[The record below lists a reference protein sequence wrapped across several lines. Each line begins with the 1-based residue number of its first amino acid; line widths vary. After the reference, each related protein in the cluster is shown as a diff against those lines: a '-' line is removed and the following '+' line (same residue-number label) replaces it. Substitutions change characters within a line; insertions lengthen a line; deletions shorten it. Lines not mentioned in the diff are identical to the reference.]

1 MINFPAIVSAIV
13 GTVVVCLLV
22 RYTIGLLKNGFGTD
36 FDYVMALVIVGAGVL
51 VIVSMMLLDAKGYI
65 SMGESSVNTEIV
77 EEASDD

>member
-1 MINFPAIVSAIV
+1 MTNFPAIVSAIV

-22 RYTIGLLKNGFGTD
+22 RYTIGLLIKGFDTD
-36 FDYVMALVIVGAGVL
+36 FDYVRALVIVGIGVL

-65 SMGESSVNTEIV
+65 NVGESSINTEIV